1 MNTKSR
7 TFQFLGVALC
17 ATALGVVGLA
27 GAQNKPVGRLY
38 VEGVP
43 GTGIRPET
51 PVTFGAFA
59 ELTRQAA
66 PAVVSIEVEG
76 RAQAPED
83 FPFFFFGGP
92 RGPGM
97 RPDMPGPRGAGSGF
111 FIREDGYLLS
121 NNHVVEDA
129 TSIQVS
135 LEDGRRFPAKLVG
148 RDPAT
153 DVSLLKV
160 DAPGEKF
167 PVVALGNSEALQPGE
182 WVVAIGNPMGLS
194 HTVTAGIVSA
204 KHRGDVHPDGRV
216 RYADFIQTDASINPG
231 NSGGPLFN
239 IRGEVVGINTAINAA
254 AQGIGF
260 AIPIDMVKKILPAL
274 YGPGHVARSWIGV
287 QIQAVTAELA
297 RSFGLDRPRGALV
310 AAVVPDG
317 PAAAAGVKPGDVV
330 TRFDGT
336 PVQKES
342 DLPWL
347 ASTAGIGRTVDVEV
361 HRDGAAKTLKIKLEA
376 MPGADREARG
386 GGKGGREDKAEER
399 APGAVG
405 MRIAPLDRAL
415 AERLDVKGG
424 VAIVRV
430 EPGTPA
436 ARAGLRRGDVIL
448 QLDGREVSEPKAV
461 AGALETLRPGQT
473 VRLWIQRGE
482 GRQFVALS
490 K

>member
-1 MNTKSR
+1 MRPAAT
-7 TFQFLGVALC
+7 LIAL
-17 ATALGVVGLA
+17 A
-27 GAQNKPVGRLY
+27 
-38 VEGVP
+38 
-43 GTGIRPET
+43 
-51 PVTFGAFA
+51 AFA
-59 ELTRQAA
+59 AA
-66 PAVVSIEVEG
+66 SLHAADAEKGAAALSLLKTIDEGFVQIFEKVAPSVVVIEATKRADPDDAEALKGFEFFLDDRKDRDPAWKLP
-76 RAQAPED
+76 APPARSE
-83 FPFFFFGGP
+83 
-92 RGPGM
+92 
-97 RPDMPGPRGAGSGF
+97 GSGF
-111 FIREDGYLLS
+111 IIRGDGVIIT
-121 NNHVVEDA
+121 NHHVIAAAEKLRVR
-129 TSIQVS
+129 
-135 LEDGRRFPAKLVG
+135 LKDGRAFPATVIGTDDKTDIAVLRIEAKDLPAVEMGDSQALRVGQLVC
-148 RDPAT
+148 
-153 DVSLLKV
+153 
-160 DAPGEKF
+160 
-167 PVVALGNSEALQPGE
+167 
-182 WVVAIGNPMGLS
+182 AIGTPFNQDYS
-194 HTVTAGIVSA
+194 FTVGWVSG
-204 KHRGDVHPDGRV
+204 KGRTNLLGPTSTTIL
-216 RYADFIQTDASINPG
+216 YEDYIQTDAFINPG

-461 AGALETLRPGQT
+461 AGALETLRAGQT
-473 VRLWIQRGE
+473 VRLWIQRGD